1 MKVVVQRVTMASV
14 SVNNHVIGHIDGG
27 LLLLIGLS
35 KDDGLEQ
42 LTWMARKIVNLR
54 IFERDHLMQASVLDV
69 GGEILAVSQFTLLAD
84 CRKGKRP
91 SFTDAMRP
99 EKAQPLFDQF
109 VLLLEQ
115 ELGKPVETGQF
126 GANMQVALVND
137 GPVTIILER

>member
-1 MKVVVQRVTMASV
+1 DMLAQRYQGSRYSFGYPACPAVM
-14 SVNNHVIGHIDGG
+14 D
-27 LLLLIGLS
+27 
-35 KDDGLEQ
+35 Q
-42 LTWMARKIVNLR
+42 
-54 IFERDHLMQASVLDV
+54 
-69 GGEILAVSQFTLLAD
+69 VSQFTLLAD

-99 EKAQPLFDQF
+99 EKAQPMFDQF

-115 ELGKPVETGQF
+115 ELGKPIETGQF